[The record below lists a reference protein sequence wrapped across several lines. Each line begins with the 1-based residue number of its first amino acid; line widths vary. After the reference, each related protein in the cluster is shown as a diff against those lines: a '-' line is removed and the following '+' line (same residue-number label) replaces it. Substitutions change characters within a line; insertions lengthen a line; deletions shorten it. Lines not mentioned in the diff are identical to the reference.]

1 MKKTAKILIAVLA
14 LVALATAAVV
24 MFPALGQNT
33 KTNNKVVVNTTELC
47 KDVLGHHATTPVE
60 ITIVGGKIES
70 VKALPSEE
78 TPSFYVEAVK
88 VLDAFKGM
96 TVKQALE
103 AEVDAISGATMSS
116 DALIENV
123 KAGLKTLQK

>member
-33 KTNNKVVVNTTELC
+33 KANNKVVVNTTELC

>member
-24 MFPALGQNT
+24 MFPALGQNM
-33 KTNNKVVVNTTELC
+33 KANNKVVVNTTELC